1 MLNVIVIP
9 LYKKNLNEFERI
21 SIRQCFKV
29 FKGHTICVVKPESLD
44 LSTIFKEFPFN
55 KMICFE
61 DGFFEDIHGYNR
73 LMLSPK
79 FYESFLNYNY
89 MLIYQPDAFA
99 FSDMLN
105 YWANSGYDYIGA
117 PWLRPLKNNT
127 PFNRLYN
134 KLKSDLY
141 IKFNVT
147 QKGLPKSKQLYNR
160 VGNGGFSLRNI
171 KKFYDLT
178 ISEEEMIQH
187 YIDLKNPAFNEDL
200 FWSIEVNRKQKRL
213 NIPNFLTAIRFS
225 IETHPKYAF
234 ELGGNTLP
242 FGCHAWEKHLD
253 FWGKFIKEESYNI
266 PEIL

>member
-1 MLNVIVIP
+1 MLNVIIVP
-9 LYKKNLNEFERI
+9 LYKETLNEFERV

-29 FKGHTICVVKPESLD
+29 FMERVICVVKPDSLD
-44 LSTIFKEFPFN
+44 LSAILEEFPFN
-55 KMICFE
+55 KVVSF
-61 DGFFEDIHGYNR
+61 DDSFFKDIHGYNR
-73 LMLSPK
+73 LMLSPT
-79 FYESFLNYNY
+79 FYGSFLDYSY

-99 FSDMLN
+99 FSDKLN
-105 YWANSGYDYIGA
+105 YWADSGYDYIGA
-117 PWLRPLKNNT
+117 PWLRPLKTNT
-127 PFNRLYN
+127 AFSRRYN

-141 IKFNVT
+141 VKFNVS

-178 ISEEEMIQH
+178 LSEKGMIQH
-187 YIDLKNPAFNEDL
+187 YINLKNPAFNEDL

-213 NIPNFLTAIRFS
+213 NIPDFKIAIKFS

-253 FWGKFIKEESYNI
+253 FWREFIREEGYNI
-266 PEIL
+266 PVAL